1 MPHAPCGMRWIVLP
15 ENLEV
20 KKKNGR
26 EHLVPKWAGAIPCSV
41 TESRLQGSVNR
52 RSHQLAPSVHVCP
65 LSFREKSDLGSGVEG
80 LCLPEKS
87 IEESVGG
94 KEPLLYGTEGCENP
108 KVFGILKASALEPR
122 SIVMS
127 CAIRA
132 IGRTGAAF

>member
-1 MPHAPCGMRWIVLP
+1 
-15 ENLEV
+15 
-20 KKKNGR
+20 
-26 EHLVPKWAGAIPCSV
+26 
-41 TESRLQGSVNR
+41 
-52 RSHQLAPSVHVCP
+52 

-94 KEPLLYGTEGCENP
+94 KELLLYGTEGCENP